1 MLRIA
6 CLSDTCKDTSNMA
19 FSYEP
24 NGGMLEDICNGER
37 YRRIADDL
45 GRGSAILGS
54 ILATDGI
61 CLDKCMFD
69 SQDVGALSCTFVRG
83 AKRERDECMIS
94 LCTFGQ
100 IQLAGNNNNRV
111 AAKKFK
117 KLLDHISLKAIL
129 SRYHAFNAGGGALVK
144 LQDGEIVHFEYAC
157 IVGIYAD
164 LPAARKLL
172 LTGSACNTCFVTK
185 NEMGDVNA
193 SKELRTWENMA
204 IAEKEMRR
212 RIAERDGETASE
224 VRADARRHG
233 IELDVENAFKTPD
246 GAMNL
251 IGPNDDLDNPF
262 SAAPP
267 VFLHGFE
274 MGLLMKLVEASMLYL
289 VKLGHAAGRSETAV
303 CREVDAYCSLV
314 HTVKKRCSNVELG
327 SHPLEP
333 MPHGIAHHILTGK
346 SLDGN
351 KRLTLARL
359 MHGFLA
365 TTDLLNPQQRRVH
378 CAMYESAFEC
388 REMMLRPVSKDELQY
403 LQGRLNDFDGRLIQY
418 MLEFSPSNCNSE
430 KHHQFRHYAHL
441 RTQLGASALEMA
453 FEHTYAVGFKKQVQY
468 TNKSTTTKCEQTAT
482 KHWFRNGI
490 RRLTLAL
497 KLRDSAH
504 DNNPPPTTRVVELA
518 HLTPFASFTWP
529 DARAREG
536 LQAKAAALEPPL
548 TFAATSMKITLLNRQ
563 FYKSHPRR
571 GVMSVLRAETA
582 GKKVWVD
589 DVRVRYNT
597 DDGPLIGYGKCC
609 GFFMDADETCHA
621 GIQWYRTVGSSSRVN
636 QTTKM
641 VKVELMDSFDYVPA
655 GSIRNGAFLIP
666 LATEPT
672 IGYPKQFW
680 VIQSHR
686 EANEGF

>member
-1 MLRIA
+1 
-6 CLSDTCKDTSNMA
+6 
-19 FSYEP
+19 
-24 NGGMLEDICNGER
+24 
-37 YRRIADDL
+37 
-45 GRGSAILGS
+45 
-54 ILATDGI
+54 
-61 CLDKCMFD
+61 
-69 SQDVGALSCTFVRG
+69 
-83 AKRERDECMIS
+83 MIS

-100 IQLAGNNNNRV
+100 LPLAGNNKNRV

-117 KLLDHISLKAIL
+117 KLLDHISLKAVL
-129 SRYHAFNAGGGALVK
+129 SRYHAFNARGGALVK
-144 LQDGEIVHFEYAC
+144 LQDGEIVHFEHAC
-157 IVGIYAD
+157 VVGMHAD

-172 LTGSACNTCFVTK
+172 LTGSACNTCFLTK

-193 SKELRTWENMA
+193 TKELRTWENMA
-204 IAEKEMRR
+204 LAEEEMKW
-212 RIAERDGETASE
+212 RIAERDGETPSA

-233 IELDVENAFKTPD
+233 IELDVVNAFKTPE

-262 SAAPP
+262 SATPP

-274 MGLLMKLVEASMLYL
+274 CGLLMKLVAASMLCL
-289 VKLGHAAGRSETAV
+289 VKHGQAAGRNETAV
-303 CREVDAYCSLV
+303 SREIDACCSLV

-333 MPHGIAHHILTGK
+333 MPYGIAHHILTGK

-365 TTDLLNPQQRRVH
+365 TTDLLNPQQRRMH

-403 LQGRLNDFDGRLIQY
+403 LQGRINDFDGRLIKY
-418 MLEFSPSNCNSE
+418 MMEFSPSKCQSE
-430 KHHQFRHYAHL
+430 KHHQFRHYAHH
-441 RTQLGASALEMA
+441 RTQLGSSALEMA
-453 FEHTYAVGFKKQVQY
+453 FKHTHAVGFKKQVQY
-468 TNKSTTTKCEQTAT
+468 TNKSTTTKSEQTAT

-504 DNNPPPTTRVVELA
+504 DKNLPPTTRVVELA
-518 HLTPFASFTWP
+518 HLNPVASFVWP
-529 DARAREG
+529 DARVRSG
-536 LQAKAAALEPPL
+536 LLAKAAVLDPPL

-563 FYKSHPRR
+563 LYKSHPGR

-582 GKKVWVD
+582 GKRTWVD
-589 DVRVRYNT
+589 DVRVQHSSG
-597 DDGPLIGYGKCC
+597 DGPLIGYGKCC
-609 GFFMDADETCHA
+609 GFFMDASENCHV

-641 VKVELMDSFDYVPA
+641 MKVELMDSFDFVPA

-666 LATEPT
+666 LATEPA
-672 IGYPKQFW
+672 IGHPLQFW

-686 EANEGF
+686 EATEGL